1 MTVEDILRK
10 NIRDLQEQLQ
20 TCYIRNKQIMAC
32 NLQKSERIHKLEKLL
47 DKERIN
53 HEGLSTWVKCS

>member
-20 TCYIRNKQIMAC
+20 TCYIRNKQIMAS

-47 DKERIN
+47 DKERID
-53 HEGLSTWVKCS
+53 HECS

>member
-20 TCYIRNKQIMAC
+20 TTYNRNKQLM
-32 NLQKSERIHKLEKLL
+32 ERIHKLEKLL

-53 HEGLSTWVKCS
+53 HEGLSTWVILPVSLS